1 MLELFENKQWS
12 GEFFTKDDF
21 SRRFFGR
28 INYAPDEGVVLDYW
42 ISSNELP
49 LDSVVVHGVL
59 ETGEK
64 CTLLGK
70 FSTEGSGISFKDGLA
85 MRIGKIGFSCILL
98 GDFITESEL
107 FYDVNF
113 SLTNLQEFFFSKGF
127 KELVKYSE
135 KPLITIKSEFGEIQV
150 TNNARF
156 GSLYDD
162 ITKQVYSWDQQALME
177 LQAAFA
183 EVKAKNPKAS
193 FMLKKDI
200 EYRLSLKIDGGADLN
215 KVYEYISNLADLF
228 AVLIH
233 GPVHPES
240 IQIVKKAGKDDESVR
255 FIKFYPSTSL
265 SSKTITLSSQ
275 DASHFHLPITNNKV
289 DLASLI
295 AEWMSSPD
303 RFSTI
308 VSSIQNETGYRE
320 VHSLHGELVLFSTQF
335 ETISYDDDQ
344 KVKKYEYPLIRYG
357 TKLIL
362 DGVKT
367 IFARFGEPDVGVGIS
382 NLRNEI
388 AHVGRP
394 KRLIKLIPMED
405 LILLSQYLE
414 LTIVGYMLSK
424 IGVDPELIKLY
435 QDRYCPQF

>member
-1 MLELFENKQWS
+1 MLELFENKQWN
-12 GEFFTKDDF
+12 GEFFTNDDF

-64 CTLLGK
+64 CTLLGE

-85 MRIGKIGFSCILL
+85 MRIGKIGFACVLL
-98 GDFITESEL
+98 GDFITEGEL

-135 KPLITIKSEFGEIQV
+135 KPLITIKSVFGEIQV

-177 LQAAFA
+177 LQSAFA

-240 IQIVKKAGKDDESVR
+240 IQIVKKVGKDDESVK

-335 ETISYDDDQ
+335 ETISYDDGQ

-357 TKLIL
+357 TELIL

-367 IFARFGEPDVGVGIS
+367 IFARFGELDVGAGIS

-394 KRLIKLIPMED
+394 KRLIKLMPMED

-424 IGVDPELIKLY
+424 IGVDSELIKLY